1 MTKTVKSMITLA
13 VVLILGIGLSIGTH
27 LIFNPIKEERAKQET
42 LSILDDYFTGVTDF
56 EGNKLEVIEGVEI
69 LRSVRVYKNEDPLG
83 YLYEANIT
91 NDFGNMKVRLSVD
104 VKDVIQTIDF
114 LELNQTMYLPQ
125 TTKMLET
132 YVLSKLSTDIFD
144 GAAGATSISKNDLS
158 HLMSMVGSHHDKTD
172 KFEIQAPYKEFYGDD
187 YVISNTEELS
197 NSGATIKVETIEGL
211 GVVYTITKSGIYQT
225 DSTQEKSITL
235 VLALNNDNKII
246 GVLLPAELYN
256 HTKGGFM
263 TSAMEFAQ
271 SFKDTSILDVT
282 DGNAGPTGDG
292 VAYNSRTLIEDMVL
306 IVQGVHISWKK
317 KI

>member
-1 MTKTVKSMITLA
+1 MTKTVKSIITLA
-13 VVLILGIGLSIGTH
+13 VVAILGIGLSIGTH
-27 LIFNPIKEERAKQET
+27 FIFNPIKEERAKQET

-56 EGNKLEVIEGVEI
+56 EANKLEVIEGVEI

-104 VKDVIQTIDF
+104 VKDVIQTIEF

-132 YVLSKLSTDIFD
+132 YVLSKLSADIFD

-158 HLMSMVGSHHDKTD
+158 HLMSMVGLHHDSTD
-172 KFEIQAPYKEFYGDD
+172 KFEIQAPYKDFYGDD

-282 DGNAGPTGDG
+282 DGNAGATGDV
-292 VAYNSRTLIEDMVL
+292 VAHNSRTLIEDMVL